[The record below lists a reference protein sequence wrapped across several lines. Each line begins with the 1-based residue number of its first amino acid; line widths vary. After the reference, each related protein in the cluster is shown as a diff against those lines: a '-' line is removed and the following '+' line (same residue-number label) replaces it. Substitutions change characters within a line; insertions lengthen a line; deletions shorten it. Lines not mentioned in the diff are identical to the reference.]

1 MKKILIIAALLAATS
16 LQAQKQDTTIHIVLP
31 LETYRQLLSTLDKV
45 IDSKQLSKELFD
57 LFQKNTTIYDK
68 PKEVTPI
75 KK

>member
-1 MKKILIIAALLAATS
+1 MKKILIIAALFAATS

-68 PKEVTPI
+68 PKPI
-75 KK
+75 KN

>member
-1 MKKILIIAALLAATS
+1 MALVVS
-16 LQAQKQDTTIHIVLP
+16 LSAQAQKQDTTIHIVLP

>member
-1 MKKILIIAALLAATS
+1 MKKIILIAALFAATS

-57 LFQKNTTIYDK
+57 LFQKNTSIYDK